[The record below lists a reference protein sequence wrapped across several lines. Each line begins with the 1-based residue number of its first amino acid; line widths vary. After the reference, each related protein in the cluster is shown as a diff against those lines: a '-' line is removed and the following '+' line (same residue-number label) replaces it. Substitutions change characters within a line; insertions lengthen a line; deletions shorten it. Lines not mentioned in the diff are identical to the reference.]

1 MIRVHYHDQPH
12 RQVLCVDVK
21 SFFASV
27 EAVERR
33 LHPLKAYIAV
43 ISRGHNQGGLI
54 LAASPR
60 VKEEFGIK
68 TGSRKYDIPPHAPIQ
83 LVPPRMG
90 LYLKK
95 NADIIDIFRHYVSE
109 NDLHIYSIDESFLD
123 VTASQRLFGNSYE
136 IARKI
141 QQHIWKDL
149 HLVVSI
155 GIGDNP
161 LLAKL
166 ALDNEAKQNKE
177 NNYIAHWTY
186 ESVPQ
191 TVWKIDPIT
200 DMWGIGKR
208 TQKSLHQLGIDSVY
222 ELSQYDVNRLK
233 KLYGVM
239 GEQLFYHAHGIDQS
253 IITEKYQP
261 LATSFSRSQ
270 ILEYDYTQVDAIKI
284 IIKEMT
290 DLVGARLRDHQLE
303 AGLVH
308 LTVGYSR
315 HIQSRGFSRQQSIEP
330 TNHSR
335 PLIQVALN
343 LFDTFYEDLPV
354 RMVGV
359 SCGKLRQQHHLQ
371 LNLFEEA
378 DQTLQAIQLEKTID
392 RVRSRYGY
400 ASLVQASS
408 LMEGATAIDRSHLIG
423 GHRG

>member
-1 MIRVHYHDQPH
+1 MIRVKYSDQP
-12 RQVLCVDVK
+12 RRDILCVDVK

-27 EAVERR
+27 EAVERN

-43 ISRGHNQGGLI
+43 MSRGNQQGGLV

-68 TGSRKYDIPPHAPIQ
+68 TGSRKYEIPPNSPIQ
-83 LVPPRMG
+83 LVKPQMG

-95 NADIIDIFRHYVSE
+95 NADIINIFRQYVSE
-109 NDLHIYSIDESFLD
+109 DDLHIYSIDESFLD
-123 VTASQRLFGNSYE
+123 VTASHRLFGNTFD

-141 QQHIWKDL
+141 QEQIWKEL
-149 HLVVSI
+149 RLLVTI

-166 ALDNEAKQNKE
+166 ALDNDAKHNRQKG
-177 NNYIAHWTY
+177 YIVRWTY
-186 ESVPQ
+186 ESVPE

-208 TQKSLHQLGIDSVY
+208 TQKKLHQLGIDSVY

-233 KLYGVM
+233 KMYGII

-253 IITEKYQP
+253 IISEKYQP
-261 LATSFSRSQ
+261 VASSFSRSQ
-270 ILEYDYTQVDAIKI
+270 ILEYDYTQLDQIKI

-290 DLVGARLRDHQLE
+290 DLIGARLREHRTQ

-315 HIQSRGFSRQQSIEP
+315 HILSKGFSRQKSIDP
-330 TNHSR
+330 TNESHK
-335 PLIQVALN
+335 LIQAALD
-343 LFDTFYEDLPV
+343 LLDEFYDGLPV
-354 RMVGV
+354 RMIGI
-359 SCGKLRQQHHLQ
+359 SCGKLQAQHNIQ
-371 LNLFEEA
+371 LDLFEQA
-378 DQTLQAIQLEKTID
+378 QDTLHRLQLEKTVD
-392 RVRSRYGY
+392 QVRSRYGY
-400 ASLVQASS
+400 SSLVQASS
-408 LMEGATAIDRSHLIG
+408 LLDGATAIDRSHLIG